1 MNDSLRDI
9 AIKVLKELVYGIAQY
24 LVFLVV
30 IPMLMS
36 NFGLP
41 AGLEPSWFTVY
52 FAIVIALSAIN
63 AAVAS
68 SPVSI
73 GFKILRSLV
82 IIYVFLVATN
92 YGVAEVS
99 MDNMVVSINFSI
111 IIYTLASFLV
121 IYSAISSLDEI
132 LGIIEKFK

>member
-1 MNDSLRDI
+1 MSDSLKDTAMR
-9 AIKVLKELVYGIAQY
+9 VSKELAYGAVQYVLY
-24 LVFLVV
+24 LVL

-41 AGLEPSWFTVY
+41 VGLGPSWLAVY

-63 AAVAS
+63 AVVAS

-92 YGVAEVS
+92 YGVAEIS
-99 MDNMVVSINFSI
+99 MDNVIVSANFSI
-111 IIYTLASFLV
+111 IIYTLASFLA
-121 IYSAISSLDEI
+121 IYSAISSLDEM